1 MKKLFA
7 ALVLCLL
14 LCTQASGV
22 ILIRRDG
29 ADTSFS
35 VDFDGSDD
43 YFDITDHASLSKGN
57 GDDVMWI
64 TWVYITDNSGTKCP
78 LIFSTDTWQA
88 YPSMNWGLCADSQ
101 ANPNQ
106 LEAEISDNSTSCV
119 ILGTSSTV
127 PEDEWAMLVMTYDD
141 STGDADLWSCSR
153 GGTCTSQRSA
163 TCAGLGAVNEPEW
176 YIGKDQGGDAAKW
189 WQHETAYFVYYI
201 GTIYNQT
208 QLEALAS
215 GTQANFEAEASTA
228 TFMLDDDMATDLG
241 SGCGG
246 SGCTVTAYGSPS
258 TSSRGPFD

>member
-1 MKKLFA
+1 MIKR
-7 ALVLCLL
+7 LL
-14 LCTQASGV
+14 LLAVLLTLPFSLGPNIIQSPGGA
-22 ILIRRDG
+22 

-101 ANPNQ
+101 ANP
-106 LEAEISDNSTSCV
+106 
-119 ILGTSSTV
+119 